1 MLKKN
6 RALNLDFFQTL
17 KGAIVLFRDPTHTES
32 VYDIEDGLSKT
43 KATEQAIAY
52 VKSDPEVAQIISDR
66 YLAPAPDIAA
76 LLNYPPES
84 LGAIYAHYITEAG
97 FDPSFYRKIEIIDDV
112 SYVLYRLRQTHDI
125 WHIVTGSTTD
135 VVGELALKAFEI
147 PQTRRTMSVVLLA
160 GGILR
165 TLFNHPEESDRLMER
180 VAIMYRM
187 GARAKPFLAQRW
199 EENWEKPLTQWRS
212 ELSVELVDKY
222 LP

>member
-1 MLKKN
+1 MPLKN
-6 RALNLDFFQTL
+6 RALNLDFLQTL
-17 KGAIVLFRDPTHTES
+17 KGAIALFRDPTHTDS

-43 KATEQAIAY
+43 KATEQAIKY

-66 YLAPAPDIAA
+66 YLAPAPDIPA
-76 LLNYPPES
+76 LLKYPPES
-84 LGAIYAHYITEAG
+84 LGAIYAHYITDAG
-97 FDPSFYRKIEIIDDV
+97 FDPSFYRKIEIVDDV

-125 WHIVTGSTTD
+125 WHIVTDSTTD

-165 TLFNHPEESDRLMER
+165 TLFNHSEEIDLLMER

-212 ELSVELVDKY
+212 ELGVELVDKY
-222 LP
+222 VP

>member
-32 VYDIEDGLSKT
+32 VYDIEDGLSRT
-43 KATEQAIAY
+43 KATQQAIAY
-52 VKSDPEVAQIISDR
+52 AKSDPEVAQIISDR